1 MQKNIQKTMDNTGQ
15 ATSGGLVV
23 IGPDGHVMSE
33 KDLPSADTKR
43 WVIRRKA
50 EVVAGV
56 KAGLISLAEACE
68 RYSLSMDEFLTWQSQ
83 LDRHGL
89 KGLKVTRIAEYRPQH
104 PHQQKLNKNIDAPRR
119 SSAAQ

>member
-1 MQKNIQKTMDNTGQ
+1 MDNNEQSSTP
-15 ATSGGLVV
+15 GLVV
-23 IGPDGHVMSE
+23 IGPDGQVMSE

-56 KAGLISLAEACE
+56 RAGLISLAEACE
-68 RYSLSMDEFLTWQSQ
+68 KYSLSIDEFLTWQSQ

-89 KGLKVTRIAEYRPQH
+89 KGLKVTRIADYRPQH
-104 PHQQKLNKNIDAPRR
+104 PQQQNDANNSKSTQR
-119 SSAAQ
+119 STAAQ